1 MDALRS
7 ESLAGI
13 MVQLRLSAGTH
24 TLTSPMSFDESVV
37 ASEVIFVG
45 GDAGSVLS
53 LPAAAAVGRQLAE
66 TTDGTGST
74 RAAFSLNSTLKLHL
88 EGLNI
93 TGDAASH
100 GMAAVLVHR
109 GLLVM
114 RQCVVRG
121 VQGTRALHAI
131 GTGATV
137 EVGGSQ
143 P

>member
-37 ASEVIFVG
+37 ASEVTFVG
-45 GDAGSVLS
+45 AGSVLS

-66 TTDGTGST
+66 TTDGTSST

-100 GMAAVLVHR
+100 GVAAVLVHR

>member
-45 GDAGSVLS
+45 DVGSVLS

-66 TTDGTGST
+66 TADGTSST

-100 GMAAVLVHR
+100 GVAAVLVHR
-109 GLLVM
+109 GLLAM